1 MTNLPR
7 YSEGS
12 FGKLDFAALNE
23 MMKRLDLLLPLAEKA
38 ASGGGV
44 TITERPAIFP
54 CYAVRSEFKLD
65 QGADENEIQGYKYDW
80 SEITLVGNAAAWTQP
95 TGSARAA
102 DPGNTN
108 LRSGTAIESEEE
120 GEAGTFGILPD
131 PKIQNFSEGYAI
143 AFAVRMGGGDDEKEE
158 SIQGGVRYLL
168 FPMMLGTGKVHCEIM
183 GEGSIGEVTIK
194 EGGTD
199 TVRTCYE
206 YPARILSLPG
216 DGTLE
221 AGDDCV
227 LIDLNCPAA
236 NNKPTIE
243 GAEVNLPVRLYDAG
257 TIFAAEGIGS
267 DEDRS
272 SMNRYVFTHLP
283 RFNVGCE

>member
-7 YSEGS
+7 FSQGS

-38 ASGGGV
+38 ASGGGMV
-44 TITERPAIFP
+44 LTQRSAIFP
-54 CYAVRSEFKLD
+54 CYAVRSEFKLE
-65 QGADENEIQGYKYDW
+65 GDEDSLQGYKYDW
-80 SEITLVGNAAAWTQP
+80 SEITLVGDAAAWTNP
-95 TGSARAA
+95 PGSARPS
-102 DPGNTN
+102 DPGMTN
-108 LRSGTAIESEEE
+108 LRSGTAIKREEDD
-120 GEAGTFGILPD
+120 EAGTYGILPD
-131 PKIQNFSEGYAI
+131 PKIQNFVEGYAI
-143 AFAVRMGGGDDEKEE
+143 AFAVRMGGDDE

-183 GEGSIGEVTIK
+183 GEGSIGEVTIQ

-199 TVRTCYE
+199 TVRICYE

-221 AGDDCV
+221 AGDDCILV
-227 LIDLNCPAA
+227 DLNCPAQ